1 MRSFLRV
8 TNFKFNTYAVKKK
21 KTSLAYRIDAIFW
34 LFSSKNTGARGER
47 EETTSSL
54 ERTSPFAP
62 TSRYT
67 YVRVY

>member
-8 TNFKFNTYAVKKK
+8 TNFKFNNYAVKEK

-34 LFSSKNTGARGER
+34 LFSSNNMGARGEQD
-47 EETTSSL
+47 EATSSL